1 MSLELISINSR
12 VREQSQDDCREK
24 QGDGR
29 IYVSLTKYIFDLYGP
44 NHSLLEF
51 NNKLECW
58 FRIYIL

>member
-1 MSLELISINSR
+1 MSLKLISINSR

-51 NNKLECW
+51 NNKLEC
-58 FRIYIL
+58 